1 MPESIIISLIAKVL
15 QQAWFHC
22 FGWCCT
28 KIKFHSADSC
38 VFQFIIDANWALKW
52 IPTKLRN
59 SVRFWPSSKTQVLW
73 PYLILR
79 IKKNR
84 CMSSLP
90 RSFEYIAAPLS
101 DEKNTNVFLDIPKSS
116 SLRRILP
123 TLSSSSRTASPYLME
138 YNQNQTNLKWHS
150 KLVGVEL
157 VHFFQAVS
165 RYDSER
171 TISTLLTLPR
181 TLIRKAR

>member
-1 MPESIIISLIAKVL
+1 
-15 QQAWFHC
+15 
-22 FGWCCT
+22 
-28 KIKFHSADSC
+28 
-38 VFQFIIDANWALKW
+38 
-52 IPTKLRN
+52 
-59 SVRFWPSSKTQVLW
+59 
-73 PYLILR
+73 
-79 IKKNR
+79 
-84 CMSSLP
+84 MSSLP

-150 KLVGVEL
+150 KLVGAEL

-171 TISTLLTLPR
+171 TISTLLTLPG